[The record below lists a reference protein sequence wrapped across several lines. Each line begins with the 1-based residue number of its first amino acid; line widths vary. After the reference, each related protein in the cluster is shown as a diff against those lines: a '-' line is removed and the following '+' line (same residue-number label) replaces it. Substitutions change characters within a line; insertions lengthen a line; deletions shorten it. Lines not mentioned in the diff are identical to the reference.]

1 MRAIAMKCD
10 RCGKFCEY
18 YTEHITSKETNE
30 ANEFTLINM
39 YDMYSDRKAYD
50 LCPECMRKFKK
61 FLENK

>member
-10 RCGKFCEY
+10 RCGKLCEY
-18 YTEHITSKETNE
+18 YTGHRTSKETNE
-30 ANEFTLINM
+30 FTLIDM

-50 LCPECMRKFKK
+50 LCPECMREFKK